1 MGHGCCDRV
10 EMYIRQTM
18 TGYKP
23 STNGAL
29 ENVTNLVSVKGSIAI
44 ADEMICKSINERE
57 KIAIKFYFKLKF
69 VSKKRRETF
78 V

>member
-1 MGHGCCDRV
+1 
-10 EMYIRQTM
+10 M

-29 ENVTNLVSVKGSIAI
+29 ENMAI
-44 ADEMICKSINERE
+44 ADKMICKSANQRE

-69 VSKKRRETF
+69 VSKKRRGTF